1 MIQDEWI
8 LRTMEFPDY
17 EAIPTDGRI
26 RRWKRIDEMG
36 CLHFFEKLNPQALE
50 QVVVF
55 SLLILRCA
63 TGAHLNPRDPPTENL
78 PSQ

>member
-1 MIQDEWI
+1 MFLIEHTIQTET
-8 LRTMEFPDY
+8 LQ
-17 EAIPTDGRI
+17 
-26 RRWKRIDEMG
+26 
-36 CLHFFEKLNPQALE
+36 QAVLDSPYSKAE

-63 TGAHLNPRDPPTENL
+63 SGAHLNPRDPPTENL